1 MNMWTTK
8 IERAKQHKEELQ
20 KEIKLFFDSQPYK
33 IGTKSEPRSKRLIYY
48 LVKADVVPEKI
59 ALITGDVIQ
68 NLRSSLDYLAYMLFT
83 IGPGNGTQG
92 HHIYFPIAA
101 DFDQYESDKNRKT
114 EGIGQQAKDLIDKV
128 KPYKGGNDSLWKIH
142 ELNNIDKHRLLVTV
156 GSSFGSVDVG
166 AHMQASMRKTFPD
179 LDIPAIPLFLKP
191 ADILFPLKAGDELFI
206 DGPDAKPIPNMQFKF
221 NIVLNESGVVEGEP
235 LIEALQS
242 MIDAVDSLVPMFA
255 PLTSKL

>member
-1 MNMWTTK
+1 MWTAK
-8 IERAKQHKEELQ
+8 LERAKQHKEELQ
-20 KEIKLFFDSQPYK
+20 KEIKSFFDSQPYK
-33 IGTKSEPRSKRLIYY
+33 IGTKSDPQSKRLIYY

-68 NLRSSLDYLAYMLFT
+68 NLRSSLDHLAYMLFT
-83 IGPGNGTQG
+83 VGPGNGTQG
-92 HHIYFPIAA
+92 HHIYFPIAE
-101 DFDQYESDKNRKT
+101 DFDQYESNKNRKT
-114 EGIGQQAKDLIDKV
+114 EGITQQAKDLIDKV
-128 KPYKGGNDSLWKIH
+128 KPYKGGNDNLWKIQ

-166 AHMQASMRKTFPD
+166 AHMQESMRKAFSD
-179 LDIPAIPLFLKP
+179 LNMPAMPLFLKP

-221 NIVLNESGVVEGEP
+221 NIVLNESGVVEGEL

-242 MIDAVDSLVPMFA
+242 MIDAVDNLVPMFA
-255 PLTSKL
+255 LLTPKL